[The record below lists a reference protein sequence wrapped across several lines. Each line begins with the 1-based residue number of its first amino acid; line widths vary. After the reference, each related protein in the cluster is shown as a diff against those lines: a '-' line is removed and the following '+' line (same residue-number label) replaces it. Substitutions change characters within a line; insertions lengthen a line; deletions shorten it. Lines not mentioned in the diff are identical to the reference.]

1 MSEELE
7 KEIEEQDD
15 EEEVKAWYIINTF
28 ASKERQVKE
37 DLEKRAKSMGIQDKI
52 FRIICAEHEVPVLDE
67 HGKQKMV
74 IDKKTGQ
81 KVPKTKIEN
90 DYPRYLFVEMIMTD
104 ETWFIVRNTRGVSG
118 ITGSSGKGAKPF
130 PVPREEIEPVL
141 KRMNIVDP
149 DMYSD
154 YKVGDKVKLI
164 TGTWVDAEG
173 EITSVDKDNSEVLI
187 SVMLFG
193 RPQSIKAKFS
203 EIEKKDNQK

>member
-1 MSEELE
+1 MTDELE
-7 KEIEEQDD
+7 KEVNDED

-74 IDKKTGQ
+74 IDKKTGE
-81 KVPKTKIEN
+81 KVPKMKIEN

-141 KRMNIVDP
+141 KRMNIIDS

-154 YKVGDKVKLI
+154 YKEGDKVKLI

-173 EITSVDKDNSEVLI
+173 EITSVNKETSEVLV

-193 RPQSIKAKFS
+193 RPQSIKAKFF
-203 EIEKKDNQK
+203 EIEKVENQK

>member
-1 MSEELE
+1 MNEELE
-7 KEIEEQDD
+7 KETEEIED

-81 KVPKTKIEN
+81 KVPKVKIEN

-173 EITSVDKDNSEVLI
+173 EITSVDKENSEVLI

>member
-1 MSEELE
+1 MTDELE
-7 KEIEEQDD
+7 KEVNDED

-74 IDKKTGQ
+74 IDKKTGE
-81 KVPKTKIEN
+81 KVPKMKIEN

-141 KRMNIVDP
+141 KRMNIIDS

-173 EITSVDKDNSEVLI
+173 EITSVNKETSEVLV